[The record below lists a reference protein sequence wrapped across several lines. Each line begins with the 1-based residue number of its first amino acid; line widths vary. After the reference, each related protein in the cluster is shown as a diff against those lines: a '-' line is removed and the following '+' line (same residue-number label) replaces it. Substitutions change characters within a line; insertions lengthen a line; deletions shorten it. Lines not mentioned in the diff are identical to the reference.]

1 MQTLVSSKSR
11 IVIPAALRKKYGIE
25 KGTRIH
31 VSDAGGQI
39 LLRPVTVELI
49 DRLRGKYKGW
59 GLLRTLGAER
69 SRDRKREDGSRASA
83 RL

>member
-1 MQTLVSSKSR
+1 MQTLVTTKGQ
-11 IVIPAALRKKYGIE
+11 IVIPAALRKKYGIK

-31 VSDAGGQI
+31 VSDDDGQI

-49 DRLRGKYKGW
+49 DRLRGKYKGS

-69 SRDRKREDGSRASA
+69 SRDRKREDGSRAAA